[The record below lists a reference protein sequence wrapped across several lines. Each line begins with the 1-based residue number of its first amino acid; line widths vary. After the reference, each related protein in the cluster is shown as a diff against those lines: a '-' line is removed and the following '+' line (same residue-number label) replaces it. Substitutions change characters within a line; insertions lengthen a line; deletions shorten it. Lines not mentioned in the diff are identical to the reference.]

1 MGDKAGGWA
10 AAEAARGELVAAA
23 EMVMVV
29 ARVEAARVV
38 ESTARVVARVE
49 AARVVESTARVVES
63 MAGVESM
70 ARVEPA
76 APAQGRS

>member
-23 EMVMVV
+23 KMVM
-29 ARVEAARVV
+29 
-38 ESTARVVARVE
+38 VVARVE

-76 APAQGRS
+76 DPAQGRS

>member
-1 MGDKAGGWA
+1 M
-10 AAEAARGELVAAA
+10 AAA

-38 ESTARVVARVE
+38 AEMVMVVARVE
-49 AARVVESTARVVES
+49 AARVMESMARVVES

-70 ARVEPA
+70 AREEPA

>member
-10 AAEAARGELVAAA
+10 AAEAARAELVAAA

-29 ARVEAARVV
+29 ARVEAARVM
-38 ESTARVVARVE
+38 ESM
-49 AARVVESTARVVES
+49 ARVVES

-70 ARVEPA
+70 ARDEPA